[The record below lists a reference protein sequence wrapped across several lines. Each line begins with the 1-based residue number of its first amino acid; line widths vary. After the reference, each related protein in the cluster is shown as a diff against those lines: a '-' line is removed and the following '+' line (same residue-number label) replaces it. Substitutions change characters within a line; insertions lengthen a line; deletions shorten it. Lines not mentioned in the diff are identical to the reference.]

1 MYTQHFSLR
10 FFEIF
15 KYIKNAFQ
23 LNESYAPG
31 SQSVMSPT
39 ILPSSLFKPIRHFN
53 LVLENQPSK
62 KLHLAGVQG
71 FQTKKY
77 IKDLVSPKNGGKCS
91 MDHRCNAP
99 PNLYP

>member
-15 KYIKNAFQ
+15 KYIKNTFQ

-31 SQSVMSPT
+31 SQSVMSPS
-39 ILPSSLFKPIRHFN
+39 ILPSSLFKPIRHLN

-62 KLHLAGVQG
+62 RLHFEGAQD

-77 IKDLVSPKNGGKCS
+77 IKDLVRPKNCILVLA
-91 MDHRCNAP
+91 DE
-99 PNLYP
+99 